1 MAVDMLNGGTPSFQ
15 PIDINNDGNFNTD
28 DMVGGASVTVG
39 TKSSGIPTESRFI
52 SDKRITANSDG
63 SVVFENVQPSGPQS
77 PSRMS
82 WTGLER

>member
-1 MAVDMLNGGTPSFQ
+1 
-15 PIDINNDGNFNTD
+15 
-28 DMVGGASVTVG
+28 VTVG

-52 SDKRITANSDG
+52 SDKRVTANSDG

-77 PSRMS
+77 PDRMS

>member
-1 MAVDMLNGGTPSFQ
+1 MAVDMLNGGAPSFQ
-15 PIDINNDGNFNTD
+15 PIDINGDGNFDTT
-28 DMVGGASVTVG
+28 DMVGASVSVG

-52 SDKRITANSDG
+52 SDKRVTANSDG